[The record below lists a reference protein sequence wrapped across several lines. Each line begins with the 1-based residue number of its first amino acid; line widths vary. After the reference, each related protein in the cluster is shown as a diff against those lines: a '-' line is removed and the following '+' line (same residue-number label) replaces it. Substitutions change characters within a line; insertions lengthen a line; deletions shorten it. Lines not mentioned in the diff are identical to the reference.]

1 MLKVQLLTQWKDFLV
16 CVCVNW
22 KSGWAPNEPKGSV
35 CMGMAMVIRNIW
47 QKIEVDFG
55 ILVILSSKNVRLKLR
70 DPDLV

>member
-1 MLKVQLLTQWKDFLV
+1 
-16 CVCVNW
+16 
-22 KSGWAPNEPKGSV
+22 
-35 CMGMAMVIRNIW
+35 MGMAMVIRNIW